1 MNSQYKEY
9 LKLNKNLL
17 IAAGIDFVISA
28 LVAQQLSHLESYLNT
43 TVTLVVDFITYFS
56 VFIALVLFDNRKKY
70 KPRSNK
76 INWPLI
82 KSDLKKILSSVG
94 IGEVAYLSSRWF
106 FQFHFLNIGIEA
118 YQASVAAQVIA
129 FVIFMIVTNIF
140 IKLTKVYK

>member
-1 MNSQYKEY
+1 MNSKYKEY

-17 IAAGIDFVISA
+17 IAAGIDFIISA
-28 LVAQQLSHLESYLNT
+28 FVAQQLSDLEPYLNT
-43 TVTLVVDFITYFS
+43 TVTLAVDFVTYFS
-56 VFIALVLFDNRKKY
+56 VFISLFLFDNRKKY
-70 KPRSNK
+70 KSKSNK
-76 INWPLI
+76 TNWDLV

-118 YQASVAAQVIA
+118 YQASVAAQIIA

-140 IKLTKVYK
+140 IKLTKLYK